1 MEIHT
6 YGSVWD
12 AIADGP
18 EEATNLKL
26 RSQLMDAI
34 EAYIAREGITQE
46 EAARRL
52 GVPRSRLSELVNGRI
67 SKFTI
72 DKLVN
77 MAARV
82 GLATE
87 VKIGQKRRRSRSQV
101 SKATRGLA
109 GNVSLLEDEAKAE
122 RSAYGT
128 SESVALPIVLA
139 VDEETNSSKGC
150 SRPWRRNP
158 VLCPDSMRDPAQ
170 RGRSW

>member
-18 EEATNLKL
+18 DEAANLKL

-34 EAYIAREGITQE
+34 EAYIAREAITQE

-52 GVPRSRLSELVNGRI
+52 GVPGSRVSELVNGRI

-82 GLATE
+82 GLATQR
-87 VKIGQKRRRSRSQV
+87 VGLRTHIKIGQKHPPFAESSIQSDRQLGDARQRIPP
-101 SKATRGLA
+101 RG
-109 GNVSLLEDEAKAE
+109 
-122 RSAYGT
+122 
-128 SESVALPIVLA
+128 
-139 VDEETNSSKGC
+139 
-150 SRPWRRNP
+150 
-158 VLCPDSMRDPAQ
+158 
-170 RGRSW
+170 

>member
-18 EEATNLKL
+18 DEAANLKL
-26 RSQLMDAI
+26 RSQPMDAI
-34 EAYIAREGITQE
+34 EAYIAREAITQE

-52 GVPRSRLSELVNGRI
+52 GVPGSRVSELVNGRI

-82 GLATE
+82 GLATQR
-87 VKIGQKRRRSRSQV
+87 VGLRTQIKIGQKHPPFAESSIQSDRQLGDARQRIPP
-101 SKATRGLA
+101 RG
-109 GNVSLLEDEAKAE
+109 
-122 RSAYGT
+122 
-128 SESVALPIVLA
+128 
-139 VDEETNSSKGC
+139 
-150 SRPWRRNP
+150 
-158 VLCPDSMRDPAQ
+158 
-170 RGRSW
+170 